1 MTCFPAGQSPGQWR
15 CVAWR
20 MECWYN
26 AHMKNLLRLT
36 LELAGR
42 FVPLAVACA
51 VPALLVLLDV
61 AVFKFCCNEAGI
73 VEPVQAVCLLLIA
86 VLLSFAAVRF
96 PGCRGGFL
104 LAAGFFLT
112 LCVRENDKWF
122 DLVRHGC
129 WIYPAAL
136 VTVVFCALA
145 ARSRQTIWPGLLR
158 IARGELSPILAIGFF
173 ITVGFSRM
181 FGMKPIWR
189 EAVGLDD
196 YRVAKHV
203 AEEGCEL
210 LGYAIMLTWAI
221 LFVRELVRD
230 RRRGANSEGT

>member
-1 MTCFPAGQSPGQWR
+1 
-15 CVAWR
+15 
-20 MECWYN
+20 MEKDN
-26 AHMKNLLRLT
+26 INGGGVVSDLLRLM
-36 LELAGR
+36 LELVER
-42 FVPLAVACA
+42 FVPFAIACA

-96 PGCRGGFL
+96 PSFRGGFL
-104 LAAGFFLT
+104 LASGFFLT
-112 LCVRENDKWF
+112 LCVRENDQWL
-122 DLVRHGC
+122 DLVRHGF
-129 WIYPAAL
+129 WIYPAMLIA
-136 VTVVFCALA
+136 VVFCALA
-145 ARSRQTIWPGLLR
+145 ARSRQTIWPGILR
-158 IARGELSPILAIGFF
+158 IVRCELSSVLAIGFF

-181 FGMKPIWR
+181 FGMKPVWR

-203 AEEGCEL
+203 AEEGTEL

-221 LFVRELVRD
+221 LFVRALVRD
-230 RRRGANSEGT
+230 RRRGANQERVVN

>member
-1 MTCFPAGQSPGQWR
+1 MTTNHKENVEKDSIDGGGCSF
-15 CVAWR
+15 VAI
-20 MECWYN
+20 
-26 AHMKNLLRLT
+26 LRLMP
-36 LELAGR
+36 ELVVR
-42 FVPLAVACA
+42 FAPFAVACA

-61 AVFKFCCNEAGI
+61 AVFKFCCNEAGV

-86 VLLSFAAVRF
+86 ALLSFAAVRF
-96 PGCRGGFL
+96 PGFRGGFL

-112 LCVRENDKWF
+112 LCVRENDQWF

-129 WIYPAAL
+129 WIYPAML
-136 VTVVFCALA
+136 VVAVFGAMA
-145 ARSRQTIWPGLLR
+145 ACSRQTIWPGVLR
-158 IARGELSPILAIGFF
+158 IVRGELSPVLAIGFF

-203 AEEGCEL
+203 AEEGSEL

-230 RRRGANSEGT
+230 RRRTADSEGE